1 MTVHELLN
9 GVIYAGVLA
18 GALTG
23 IGTFLHFA
31 AVRPMRSF
39 LRKEIVGSLVEIR
52 EAVEHNTQVADDLKV
67 KVDRLAIELDKH
79 IVTGHTP

>member
-1 MTVHELLN
+1 MTIHALLN

-52 EAVEHNTQVADDLKV
+52 EAVETNTRSTDDLARKLE
-67 KVDRLAIELDKH
+67 DH
-79 IVTGHTP
+79 IANGGHVARG